1 MKQALKYS
9 LKVWLTSCIV
19 VPLVWAVGFQF
30 IYSNNQPFSPTI
42 FLSVLFIIAAT
53 ILTSFITWLAFYL
66 SIIGILRY
74 SLTHYK
80 LKILLTGEAVIVITF
95 IVFMKAFPGFDQKV
109 YLVNMACHCLVIGLG
124 IWLYKLKLLGTTPNI
139 EPLT

>member
-19 VPLVWAVGFQF
+19 VPLVWTLGFQF
-30 IYSNNQPFSPTI
+30 LYSNNQPFSPII

-109 YLVNMACHCLVIGLG
+109 YMVNMVCHCLVIGLG
-124 IWLYKLKLLGTTPNI
+124 IWLYKLKPSGTTPNI